1 MKEEKPHEVI
11 QIFYLQWEYVFLTVS
26 TFFRFILYFFLYF
39 KDFGAARY
47 NINQRIQNLEEQ
59 CMKHSDPFRPESTV
73 LTSKPSSFGSEVVY
87 LHGKKY
93 TASICIPHKVGS
105 HAWGKFATIFNNL
118 NYRNKN
124 EQKQFS
130 NLDFESRAS
139 QSVRVIVVRHPLE
152 RLLSVYQMIF
162 ENW

>member
-1 MKEEKPHEVI
+1 M
-11 QIFYLQWEYVFLTVS
+11 FRGFLTAS

-47 NINQRIQNLEEQ
+47 NINQRIQNLEVQ

-105 HAWGKFATIFNNL
+105 HAWGKFATIFNNQ
-118 NYRNKN
+118 NYRSKK